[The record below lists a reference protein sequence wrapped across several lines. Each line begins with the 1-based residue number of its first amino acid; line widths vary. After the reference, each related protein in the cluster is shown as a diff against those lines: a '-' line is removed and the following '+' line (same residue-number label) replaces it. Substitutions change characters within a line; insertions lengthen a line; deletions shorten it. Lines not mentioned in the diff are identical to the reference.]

1 MDKYADYKEIP
12 DSVIMSNHIN
22 EKYNGIYHLAEYWG
36 EHPHWSNDKR
46 TAHIYFYENKTENN
60 EHGWWYIDD
69 RE

>member
-36 EHPHWSNDKR
+36 
-46 TAHIYFYENKTENN
+46 
-60 EHGWWYIDD
+60 
-69 RE
+69 